1 MKARAGRIEQQPRES
16 FFLRRYMGGG
26 IGGFYL
32 DGKVFVQAL
41 DGLHAD
47 EPPEIE

>member
-16 FFLRRYMGGG
+16 FFLHRYMGGG

-32 DGKVFVQAL
+32 VIMGRWYLYVDW
-41 DGLHAD
+41 
-47 EPPEIE
+47 IR